1 MTPLLRN
8 TPSNRKKIFGKFF
21 IIVYYCKMKY
31 SETSKMILD
40 ANNIGPE
47 REKEFIKEL
56 RLALR
61 LDHEIPATEVRKLN
75 DNKVI
80 EKWYEI
86 NSLPEN
92 RIGGS

>member
-1 MTPLLRN
+1 
-8 TPSNRKKIFGKFF
+8 
-21 IIVYYCKMKY
+21 MKY
-31 SETSKMILD
+31 SETSKMILES
-40 ANNIGPE
+40 NNIGPE

-56 RLALR
+56 RLVLR
-61 LDHEIPATEVRKLN
+61 LDYEIPATEVRKLN